1 MFAFVLNVVVLV
13 AFCGASYLGVVN
25 SRDDRIPT
33 KADFLAALLPLVCIP
48 AVLSLCTGLHKW
60 WDDLCVTFSLKPL
73 DEFLSVAV

>member
-1 MFAFVLNVVVLV
+1 M

-25 SRDDRIPT
+25 SRDDRVPT

-60 WDDLCVTFSLKPL
+60 WDNICLIAFSLKQL
-73 DEFLSVAV
+73 DEFLNAAM

>member
-1 MFAFVLNVVVLV
+1 M

-25 SRDDRIPT
+25 SRDDRVPT

-60 WDDLCVTFSLKPL
+60 WDNICFIAFSLKQL
-73 DEFLSVAV
+73 DEFLNAAM